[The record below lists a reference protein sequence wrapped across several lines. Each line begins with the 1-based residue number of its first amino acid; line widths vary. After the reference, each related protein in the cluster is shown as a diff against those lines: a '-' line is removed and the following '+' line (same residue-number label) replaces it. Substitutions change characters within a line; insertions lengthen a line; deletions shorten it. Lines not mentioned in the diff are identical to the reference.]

1 MNKILVTYA
10 TASGSTAEVAQAVA
24 EEIAKSGCQVDV
36 LPVGEVET
44 LAAYDGVVV
53 GGPLI
58 MGWHRAALGFLKQHS
73 QALRTMPL
81 AVFITAMSLTQ
92 TGETS
97 VAGVPVFVDEK
108 LPTPPARAGHLSL
121 RERYATLANYLQP
134 ILAATRPAQ
143 PVSIGFFGGR
153 LDYGRLQ
160 WWAVLFAMVIIRA
173 RAGERRNW
181 PAIRAWAVALPA
193 ALGVVAPEADRVAEL
208 A

>member
-1 MNKILVTYA
+1 MKKVLVAYA
-10 TASGSTAEVAQAVA
+10 TASGSTAEVARAVA

-36 LPVGEVET
+36 LPVGEVEK

-58 MGWHRAALGFLKQHS
+58 MGWHRAAVGFLKKHR

-97 VAGVPVFVDEK
+97 VAGVPVFVDER
-108 LPTPPARAGHLSL
+108 LPAPPQRPGHLSL

-134 ILAATRPAQ
+134 ILSAARPAK

-181 PAIRAWAVALPA
+181 PAIRTWAAGLPA